1 MIEDNELQDA
11 ENLVVA
17 RGTGGK
23 LDETTDTEIVDVASE
38 MVGDEAD
45 EGGEIELGD
54 GAHIVETD
62 ESGFAEEV
70 EDVEVTEPEL
80 DEDTATNDDEEE
92 DA

>member
-1 MIEDNELQDA
+1 MLIRPPMPPA
-11 ENLVVA
+11 
-17 RGTGGK
+17 
-23 LDETTDTEIVDVASE
+23 
-38 MVGDEAD
+38 
-45 EGGEIELGD
+45 
-54 GAHIVETD
+54 D